1 MDGHGRAHA
10 DTPDWVSP
18 QLLTAERGLQAV
30 TLEAAWALGDESRRG
45 HLAPGTV
52 GDVTI
57 LSGDVTASTPDEIR
71 AMKVIA
77 TIVGGIPAYCAD
89 PETCSQLD
97 GQRSA
102 RSELGSGR

>member
-1 MDGHGRAHA
+1 
-10 DTPDWVSP
+10 
-18 QLLTAERGLQAV
+18 
-30 TLEAAWALGDESRRG
+30 
-45 HLAPGTV
+45 
-52 GDVTI
+52 
-57 LSGDVTASTPDEIR
+57 
-71 AMKVIA
+71 MKVIA